1 MNFKETLEKLKKKLK
16 NLKKLFFF
24 QIIQQNNNEKNSMTF
39 KNIEILEYQIIEH

>member
-1 MNFKETLEKLKKKLK
+1 MNFKETLEKLKKKQK

-24 QIIQQNNNEKNSMTF
+24 QITQQNNNEKNSMTF